1 MRSALVILI
10 SLLAAGADA
19 RAAAR
24 LVYNLQNR
32 PTPIAWPADA
42 FPLPFAVSRS
52 AAQGLATGEAL
63 VDGAFE
69 AWEGIEGSRVSFRDT
84 GITDAPAGRDGRNV
98 VTVNDSLFDE
108 SGFVAF
114 TTTWFDQAT
123 GVLQEA
129 DIQVDAA
136 ATRTGVGLGT
146 LVQHEIG
153 HLLGLDHSGVVSAVM
168 FPWVGPEDSGGLDSD
183 DRIALAQIYPEGAG
197 KMGPPRIRGAVRL
210 PRGGVFGA
218 QVVAVDANGAPVSS
232 TLTGTDGTF
241 ELAGLPPGHYRVYA
255 EPLDGPVE
263 TKNLS
268 GVWRDVQTGFRP
280 GFAAEID
287 LQPGGTAEGI
297 EILVNE
303 FPETLNPR
311 WIGAFAPGASEIRL
325 SSTLLSTQQG
335 ATVSIAIGGDGIVSG
350 TTQFE
355 VLNPGFTRASEFSYG
370 PNYVWATFRVSPTA
384 PVGSVVI
391 FARNGSD
398 VAPLTGALRV
408 EASGAPARGRVA
420 RR

>member
-1 MRSALVILI
+1 MRSALVVLI
-10 SLLAAGADA
+10 SLLAAGSDA
-19 RAAAR
+19 QAAAR

-32 PTPIAWPADA
+32 PTPIAWPADV
-42 FPLPFAVSRS
+42 FPLPYAVSRS
-52 AAQGLATGEAL
+52 AAQGLDTGEAL
-63 VDGAFE
+63 VDRAFK
-69 AWEGIEGSRVSFRDT
+69 AWEGIEGSRVSFRNA
-84 GITDAPAGRDGRNV
+84 GMTDAPAGRDGKNI
-98 VTVNDSLFDE
+98 VTLDDSLFDE

-114 TTTWFDQAT
+114 TTTWFDQTT

-129 DIQVDAA
+129 DIQIDASA
-136 ATRTGVGLGT
+136 AKDGVGLGT

-153 HLLGLDHSGVVSAVM
+153 HLLGLDHSGIVSSVM
-168 FPWVGPEDSGGLDSD
+168 FPWVGPEDLSGLDSD

-197 KMGPPRIRGAVRL
+197 KMGPPRIRGTVRL

-232 TLTGTDGTF
+232 TLTATDGTF

-287 LQPGGTAEGI
+287 LQPGGSADGV
-297 EILVNE
+297 EIAVTE
-303 FPETLNPR
+303 FPEALNPR
-311 WIGAFAPGASEIRL
+311 WIGAFAPDASEIRL
-325 SSTLLSTQQG
+325 SSTLLSTKQG
-335 ATVSIAIGGDGIVSG
+335 ATVAIAVGGDGIVSG
-350 TTQFE
+350 TTQFD
-355 VLNPGFTRASEFSYG
+355 VLNPGFTRASEFTYG
-370 PNYVWATFRVSPTA
+370 PNYVWATFRVSPAA
-384 PVGSVVI
+384 PTGSVVI

-408 EASGAPARGRVA
+408 EASDSSGRGRVA

>member
-1 MRSALVILI
+1 MRSALVVLV

-32 PTPIAWPADA
+32 PTPIEWPAGA

-52 AAQGLATGEAL
+52 AAQNLATGEAL
-63 VDGAFE
+63 VAGAFE
-69 AWEGIEGSRVSFRDT
+69 AWEGIEGSRVSFRNT
-84 GITDAPAGRDGRNV
+84 GITDAPAGRDGVNV
-98 VTVNDSLFDE
+98 VTVNDALFDE

-114 TTTWFDQAT
+114 TTTWFDQTT

-129 DIQVDAA
+129 DIQIDASA
-136 ATRTGVGLGT
+136 AKNGVGLGT

-153 HLLGLDHSGVVSAVM
+153 HLLGLDHSGIVSSVM
-168 FPWVGPEDSGGLDSD
+168 FPWVGPEDLAGLDSD
-183 DRIALAQIYPEGAG
+183 ERIALAQIYPEGGG
-197 KMGPPRIRGAVRL
+197 KMGPPRIRGSVRL

-232 TLTGTDGTF
+232 TLTAADGTF

-280 GFAAEID
+280 GFAPEID
-287 LQPGGTAEGI
+287 LQPGGSADGV
-297 EILVNE
+297 EIGVNE

-325 SSTLLSTQQG
+325 SSTLLSTKQG
-335 ATVSIAIGGDGIVSG
+335 ATVAIAVGGDGIVSG
-350 TTQFE
+350 MTQFE
-355 VLNPGFTRASEFSYG
+355 VLNPGFTRTSDFAYG
-370 PNYVWATFRVSPTA
+370 PNYVWAAFRVSPDA
-384 PVGSVVI
+384 PTGSVVI
-391 FARNGSD
+391 LARNGND

-408 EASGAPARGRVA
+408 EASSPPPRGRVA